1 MRTSRGALAA
11 ELRSAVRPTEEQ
23 LRRFEKFLADKYKR
37 KVPLRWEE
45 DPALKQGFRL
55 QVGADMYDWT
65 LQGRVRQFRDY
76 VRGLE
81 SGANNILPQIGRAH
95 V

>member
-37 KVPLRWEE
+37 KFPS
-45 DPALKQGFRL
+45 A
-55 QVGADMYDWT
+55 
-65 LQGRVRQFRDY
+65 GRRT
-76 VRGLE
+76 
-81 SGANNILPQIGRAH
+81 PP
-95 V
+95 